1 MKVDICDLGQW
12 FSSGAIT
19 AMAQVKKL
27 TASPVER
34 ARGWAGFEMRV
45 NGIKPFFLNSAIAA
59 LCAAPKIGWL
69 CFVIMALVYVW
80 AAFRHTHTK
89 RDFLTG
95 ALAPVIATALYFSA
109 YLFNKD
115 THDLDVYTMGAAVIQ
130 VVVAAAMVSVAHFT
144 IWKPNR
150 EFIKAGV

>member
-1 MKVDICDLGQW
+1 MEQAKKP
-12 FSSGAIT
+12 T
-19 AMAQVKKL
+19 A
-27 TASPVER
+27 TPVEP
-34 ARGWAGFEMRV
+34 AKALGGFEMRV

-69 CFVIMALVYVW
+69 CFVVMALVYVW

-89 RDFLTG
+89 RDFLIG
-95 ALAPVIATALYFSA
+95 ALTPVVASALYFSA

-115 THDLDVYTMGAAVIQ
+115 AHALDVYTMGVAVIQ
-130 VVVAAAMVSVAHFT
+130 FVVAAAMVSVAHFT
-144 IWKPNR
+144 IWKPSQ

>member
-1 MKVDICDLGQW
+1 MGQSKESFDLK
-12 FSSGAIT
+12 A
-19 AMAQVKKL
+19 L
-27 TASPVER
+27 L
-34 ARGWAGFEMRV
+34 
-45 NGIKPFFLNSAIAA
+45 LNSVIVA

-69 CFVIMALVYVW
+69 CFIVMALVYVW

-89 RDFLTG
+89 RDFLMG
-95 ALAPVIATALYFSA
+95 ALAPVIASALYFAA

-115 THDLDVYTMGAAVIQ
+115 THDLDVYTMGVAVIQ